1 MKTTLAER
9 IKESLQ
15 GPPKRTGKALA
26 AACGVKPPSVSDWIN
41 GHTKT
46 LEGSNLIA
54 AAEFLG
60 VRAKWLADGIGAKYD
75 DDHTTVREH
84 PALYTINTTHQN
96 NAVETKN
103 KPDELEIPQFETGGS
118 MGSGLLLRDQPGVI
132 KSWTVNSEWVDK
144 NVPNNTGAA
153 NLCIVTGFGP
163 SMRPIFNSGDPLL
176 VDRGVTSYEGDAI
189 YFFRVGD
196 EGYIKSLQSIPGDGL
211 RVISAN
217 RENFDAWTIKPD
229 MDFQVFGR
237 VLKVWKSEEL

>member
-1 MKTTLAER
+1 MMNTLAER
-9 IKESLQ
+9 VKERMKVMGLTNAQLALACKVSQPTTFNWASGKTKNIKGAPLLLAAKALGVTPEWLS
-15 GPPKRTGKALA
+15 TGKGQKFPANA
-26 AACGVKPPSVSDWIN
+26 PTDGQQTATVHIINSAHSNYISGVKS
-41 GHTKT
+41 
-46 LEGSNLIA
+46 
-54 AAEFLG
+54 
-60 VRAKWLADGIGAKYD
+60 
-75 DDHTTVREH
+75 
-84 PALYTINTTHQN
+84 
-96 NAVETKN
+96 

-118 MGSGLLLRDQPGVI
+118 MGGGLLLRDQPGVI

-176 VDRGVTSYEGDAI
+176 IDRGVTSYEGDAI